1 MTILFLASLISLNII
16 MKHLL
21 NKETEASL
29 LEICRIIRLGVF
41 ILIGVSFIIPDQ
53 YDIGVRLAWLLII
66 GYIAYILYQH
76 RDNRMARDLLV
87 AIVPFALI
95 DSILDFT
102 KDWFPEFW
110 NEYNSY
116 LDILQLGAIV
126 WIIAYWFNISRQQKN
141 IKKEEEKR
149 RVVEE
154 ENQQLDAMVKERT
167 KELERQKNNLEE
179 ALQNLKSTQNQLIQS
194 EKLASLGELT
204 AGIAHEI
211 QNPLN
216 FVNNFSEING
226 ELLSELKE
234 EISKGNH
241 DEIEYI
247 LKDLADNEEKIAYH
261 GKRADAIVKSMLQ
274 HSRRTEGAFEPT
286 DINALADEYLR
297 LAYHGLR
304 AKDKSFNA
312 NFSTE
317 LAKDLPELNVKQ
329 QDIGRVILNLIN
341 NAFYA
346 VNQRRLS
353 GEADYK
359 PEVQVITR
367 NKPKWV
373 EIEVKDNGIGIPD
386 EVKGKIFQPFF
397 TSKPAGQGTG
407 LGLSLSYDIV
417 TAGHNGKL
425 SMKSKKGEGTSFIIQ
440 LPKEK

>member
-16 MKHLL
+16 MKYLL
-21 NKETEASL
+21 NKDTDASL
-29 LEICRIIRLGVF
+29 FEISRILRIGVF
-41 ILIGVSFIIPDQ
+41 VLMGVSFVIPDQ
-53 YDIGVRLAWLLII
+53 YDIGIRIAWLLII
-66 GYIAYILYQH
+66 GYIAYILFQYKE
-76 RDNRMARDLLV
+76 NRMARDLMV

-95 DSILDFT
+95 DTILDFT

-116 LDILQLGAIV
+116 LDLLQLGAIV
-126 WIIAYWFNISRQQKN
+126 WIIAYWFNISRQQRN

-149 RVVEE
+149 RLIEE
-154 ENQQLDAMVKERT
+154 ENHQLEDMVKERT
-167 KELERQKNNLEE
+167 RELEDQKNSLQE
-179 ALQNLKSTQNQLIQS
+179 ALVNLKSTQNQLIQS

-226 ELLSELKE
+226 ELLTELKE
-234 EISKGNH
+234 EISKGNQE
-241 DEIEYI
+241 EIDFI
-247 LKDLADNEEKIAYH
+247 LKDLVENEEKIAYH

-274 HSRRTEGAFEPT
+274 HSRRTEGDFEPT
-286 DINALADEYLR
+286 DINTLADEYLR

-317 LAKDLPELNVKQ
+317 LAEDIPLLKVKQ

-346 VNQRRLS
+346 VNERRSS
-353 GEADYK
+353 GDADYK
-359 PEVQVITR
+359 PEVKVITR
-367 NKPKWV
+367 NQKNWV
-373 EIEVKDNGIGIPD
+373 EIEVKDNGTGIPD
-386 EVKGKIFQPFF
+386 QVKSKIFQPFF

-407 LGLSLSYDIV
+407 LGLSLSYDII
-417 TAGHNGKL
+417 TAGHKGKL
-425 SMKSKKGEGTSFIIQ
+425 SMKSKEGAGTSFIIQ
-440 LPKEK
+440 LPKE

>member
-16 MKHLL
+16 MKYLL
-21 NKETEASL
+21 NKDTDASL
-29 LEICRIIRLGVF
+29 FEISRILRIGVF
-41 ILIGVSFIIPDQ
+41 VLMGVSFVIPDQ
-53 YDIGVRLAWLLII
+53 YDIGIRIAWLLII
-66 GYIAYILYQH
+66 GYIAYILFQYKE
-76 RDNRMARDLLV
+76 NRMARDLMV

-95 DSILDFT
+95 DTILDFT

-116 LDILQLGAIV
+116 LDLLQLGAIV
-126 WIIAYWFNISRQQKN
+126 WIIAYWFNISRQQRN

-149 RVVEE
+149 RLIEE
-154 ENQQLDAMVKERT
+154 ENHQLEDMVKERT
-167 KELERQKNNLEE
+167 RELEDQKNSLQE
-179 ALQNLKSTQNQLIQS
+179 ALVNLKSTQNQLIQS

-226 ELLSELKE
+226 ELLTELKE
-234 EISKGNH
+234 EISKGNQE
-241 DEIEYI
+241 EIDFI
-247 LKDLADNEEKIAYH
+247 LKDLVENEEKIAYH

-274 HSRRTEGAFEPT
+274 HSRRTEGDFEPT
-286 DINALADEYLR
+286 DINTLADEYLR

-317 LAKDLPELNVKQ
+317 LTEDLPLLKVKQ

-346 VNQRRLS
+346 VNERRSS
-353 GEADYK
+353 GDADYK
-359 PEVQVITR
+359 PEVKVITK
-367 NKPKWV
+367 NQKNWV
-373 EIEVKDNGIGIPD
+373 EIEVKDNGTGIPD
-386 EVKGKIFQPFF
+386 QVKSKIFQPFF

-407 LGLSLSYDIV
+407 LGLSLSYDII
-417 TAGHNGKL
+417 TAGHKGKL
-425 SMKSKKGEGTSFIIQ
+425 TMKSKEGDGTSFIIQ
-440 LPKEK
+440 LPKE